1 MAGRFAGEFSTKG
14 PSKGWACPASSGRL
28 ERVAGGNIRRNVRM
42 RSLPGPDK
50 MVAGQLDEG
59 VNGGNRHE

>member
-1 MAGRFAGEFSTKG
+1 MPGIFWQIGTRCRGQHSTQH
-14 PSKGWACPASSGRL
+14 
-28 ERVAGGNIRRNVRM
+28 VRM
-42 RSLPGPDK
+42 RSSPGPDK

>member
-1 MAGRFAGEFSTKG
+1 
-14 PSKGWACPASSGRL
+14 L
-28 ERVAGGNIRRNVRM
+28 ERNVRM
-42 RSLPGPDK
+42 RSSQGPDK